1 MLYIERRKKYIVFPS
16 WLQPTY
22 KWEDLPE
29 IISNPLKYDEF
40 HRYNCSVKKQREY
53 SHPEE
58 IQPFE
63 LLEGPAGGGIILVYR
78 DSLSRWLPYYALT
91 FDKGVDLST
100 PELMLEGNWH
110 KNNNVSFL
118 EDTFYS
124 GYWLETGKKRR
135 DYEIGACVEHIE
147 SMPDSIFWVV
157 GFEPTKTGREIRSL
171 DDVPAWA
178 EHFGLKVERL
188 LELPGAVKDETDWWL
203 KTLERQFAY
212 FTVKGGGNGFG
223 YHFAVMLYIGFHLRA
238 VAGRRMRTM
247 FLLASIEGKPT
258 PYSGLVAY
266 HQKQSAST

>member
-40 HRYNCSVKKQREY
+40 HRYNCSVKKQRESSY
-53 SHPEE
+53 PEE

-63 LLEGPAGGGIILVYR
+63 LFEGPAGGGIILVYR

-91 FDKGVDLST
+91 FDKGVDLSS
-100 PELMLEGNWH
+100 PYLMLHDDWYS
-110 KNNNVSFL
+110 NVAYL
-118 EDTFYS
+118 EPTSDPGWVLS
-124 GYWLETGKKRR
+124 TGKKPKEYRL
-135 DYEIGACVEHIE
+135 GACVEHIE

-157 GFEPTKTGREIRSL
+157 GFEPTQTGKEIRSL

-178 EHFGLKVERL
+178 EHFGLEVERL
-188 LELPGAVKDETDWWL
+188 LELPEAVKDETGWWL
-203 KTLERQFAY
+203 KTLKEQFAY
-212 FTVKGGGNGFG
+212 FNVSGGGDGFG
-223 YHFAVMLYIGFHLRA
+223 YHFAVMLYIGLHLRA
-238 VAGRRMRTM
+238 VAGRRMQSM